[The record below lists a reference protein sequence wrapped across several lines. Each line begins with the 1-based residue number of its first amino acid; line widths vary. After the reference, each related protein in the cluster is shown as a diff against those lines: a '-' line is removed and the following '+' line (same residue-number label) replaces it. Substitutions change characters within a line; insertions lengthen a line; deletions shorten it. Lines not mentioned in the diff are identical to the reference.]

1 MAELFFN
8 LQMFAE
14 GSAPA
19 GDGASTGENAGT
31 PTAQGEQAA
40 PPTAED
46 RKALYTKFKEEFKDF
61 YDAEVQ
67 STVKDRLKKS
77 KAETQSYKEKFN
89 TLSPLLETISS
100 KYGVKSDDYE
110 GIIKALEADDK
121 LYEDEAFQRGMTV
134 EQVKEFHKLERE
146 NRMLRAQQEEELMK
160 AQWAEWD
167 RQFNELKTIYPN
179 ADPQAE
185 LQNENFT
192 RLMNAG
198 VPIRDAFEL
207 VHKDELT
214 RGAMQFAANKVA
226 EKMTNAAMVNNAHP
240 TENGM
245 SNQAAALAQ
254 PNIEAMTLEQL
265 QESFKKA
272 KAGAKIDMRT
282 TF

>member
-14 GSAPA
+14 GSAPT
-19 GDGASTGENAGT
+19 GDGAESGDNAGT

-40 PPTAED
+40 TPTAED
-46 RKALYTKFKEEFKDF
+46 RQALYSKFKEEFKDF

-67 STVKDRLKKS
+67 NTVKDRLKKS
-77 KAETQSYKEKFN
+77 KAETQSYKEKLN
-89 TLSPLLETISS
+89 NLSPLLETVAS
-100 KYGVKSDDYE
+100 KYGVKSDDYD

-121 LYEDEAFQRGMTV
+121 LYEDEAFQKGMTV

-146 NRMLRAQQEEELMK
+146 NRMLRAQQEEEMMR

-167 RQFNELKTIYPN
+167 RQFNELKAIYPM

-226 EKMTNAAMVNNAHP
+226 EKMTNAAMVNNSHP

-245 SNQAAALAQ
+245 SKQAPAVSQVNFAAMS
-254 PNIEAMTLEQL
+254 IEQL
-265 QESFKKA
+265 KEYARKQM
-272 KAGAKIDMRT
+272 AGEN
-282 TF
+282 

>member
-1 MAELFFN
+1 MADLFFN

-19 GDGASTGENAGT
+19 GEGAESGDNAGT

-40 PPTAED
+40 TPTAED
-46 RKALYTKFKEEFKDF
+46 RNELYTKFKEEFKDLH
-61 YDAEVQ
+61 DAEVQ
-67 STVKDRLKKS
+67 SIIKDRLKKS
-77 KAETQSYKEKFN
+77 KAEAQSYKEKLSN
-89 TLSPLLETISS
+89 LSPLLETVAS
-100 KYGVKSDDYE
+100 KYGVKSDDYD
-110 GIIKALEADDK
+110 GIVKALEADDK
-121 LYEDEAFQRGMTV
+121 LYEDEAFQKGMTV

-146 NRMLRAQQEEELMK
+146 NRMLRAQQEEEMMR

-167 RQFNELKTIYPN
+167 RQFNELKSVYPM

-226 EKMTNAAMVNNAHP
+226 EKMTNAAMVNNSHP

-245 SNQAAALAQ
+245 SKQAPAVSRINFAA
-254 PNIEAMTLEQL
+254 MSLEQL
-265 QESFKKA
+265 KEYARKQT
-272 KAGAKIDMRT
+272 AGEN
-282 TF
+282 

>member
-19 GDGASTGENAGT
+19 GNGAESGDNVGT
-31 PTAQGEQAA
+31 PTTQGEQAA
-40 PPTAED
+40 TPTAPD
-46 RKALYTKFKEEFKDF
+46 RNELYAKFKDEFKDL

-67 STVKDRLKKS
+67 NTVKDRLKKS
-77 KAETQSYKEKFN
+77 KAEAQSYKEKLN
-89 TLSPLLETISS
+89 NLSPLLETVAT
-100 KYGVKSDDYE
+100 KYGVKADDYD

-121 LYEDEAFQRGMTV
+121 LYEDEAYQKGMTV

-146 NRMLRAQQEEELMK
+146 NRMLRAQQEEEMMK

-167 RQFNELKTIYPN
+167 RQFNELKNIYPN

-226 EKMTNAAMVNNAHP
+226 EKMTNAAMVNNSHP

-245 SNQAAALAQ
+245 AKQAAAVTH
-254 PNIEAMTLEQL
+254 PNIQSMSIEQL
-265 QESFKKA
+265 KEYAMKA
-272 KAGAKIDMRT
+272 KAGESVDFRNNY
-282 TF
+282 